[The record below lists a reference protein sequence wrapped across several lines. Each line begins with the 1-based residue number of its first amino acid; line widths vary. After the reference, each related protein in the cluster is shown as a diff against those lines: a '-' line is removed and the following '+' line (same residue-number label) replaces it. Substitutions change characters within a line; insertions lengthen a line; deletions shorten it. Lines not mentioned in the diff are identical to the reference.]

1 MDLMV
6 ESSSTMSKEK
16 TAPLEDSSYNIIH
29 QLQKKADFL
38 YSQVGQYIRDA
49 EKDDKP
55 ELTELWK
62 TIREDE
68 HNHLKILRDELVNEV
83 RQNRFS

>member
-1 MDLMV
+1 MV

-38 YSQVGQYIRDA
+38 YSQVVQYIRDS
-49 EKDDKP
+49 EKDGKP
-55 ELTELWK
+55 DLTKLGK

-68 HNHLKILRDELVNEV
+68 QNHLKMLRDELANEV
-83 RQNRFS
+83 RQDRFS